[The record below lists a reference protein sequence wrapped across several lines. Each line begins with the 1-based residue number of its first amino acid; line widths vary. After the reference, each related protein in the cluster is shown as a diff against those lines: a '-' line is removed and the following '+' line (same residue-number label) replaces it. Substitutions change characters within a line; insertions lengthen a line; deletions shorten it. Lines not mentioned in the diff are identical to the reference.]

1 MVSFEHFLQ
10 KQALR
15 RWSLAALDHG
25 CFGEAIAGGLAAPA
39 LPAEGTGTMC
49 GLTQFVL
56 RRDVSLDE
64 AKELIQQL
72 PDWVKPGNQ
81 ASLLLLVVCFP
92 WVAFSAR
99 MKVL

>member
-1 MVSFEHFLQ
+1 
-10 KQALR
+10 
-15 RWSLAALDHG
+15 
-25 CFGEAIAGGLAAPA
+25 
-39 LPAEGTGTMC
+39 MC